1 MPIDR
6 SKWYNMWGNLIAGI
20 KPYKNPNT
28 WPRTSTVDEWD
39 GTIQSLNCGS
49 FTNYGTLVALKPVS
63 ASSSVLYTGG
73 NGGSYPAQTVNST
86 GVTGLVATLQSGFFL
101 LGDNRVTYT
110 ISGTPSTSGTASFA
124 IQLGGK
130 SCTLK
135 RFVDDDAFVLS
146 AQLINGDIIN
156 GDIASTSGYYKVLY
170 WDGTTEIKQSWTT
183 FQKTCTTSGDG
194 SMGSYGPKLI
204 KIWPCYAN
212 GVIGGQI
219 FDVNLRNNKYLAFTL
234 DKVPNLRYLTVKNNQ
249 VIKQS
254 DLDFSLLTNI
264 EMITLENLPSFTGSL
279 SFTNVQNWIIKK
291 TNILGMTNYITNLS
305 ITNLPITSLNLSNL
319 GSLNSLA
326 LYNCSS
332 LTTINTTNCTTMDS
346 VDIRGLDSSHSLD
359 YIETIDLST
368 LTNLKDISIDYAP
381 NLTSITLPQQSL
393 IRRLDLRNISI
404 TSLDLSNMT
413 HLSELNLFNI
423 STLDS
428 ALETSFYS
436 NTSLRTTL
444 KYLLLYYSVNLT
456 TANFSNYSIEY
467 LKLYNLPNITSI
479 SLSPTTKH
487 LDIHRLPSMST
498 SSVDSIITQLDSF
511 GLSNG
516 ELVRSKYGY
525 NDLLRTT
532 ASDSAIQSLVSKG
545 WYLGGDSFENSL

>member
-6 SKWYNMWGNLIAGI
+6 KYNLWGKPIVGI
-20 KPYKNPNT
+20 KPYKNPNN
-28 WPRTSTVDEWD
+28 WPGWNEEWD
-39 GTIQSLNCGS
+39 GIIQFLNCES
-49 FTNYGTLVALKPVS
+49 FIDYGKLETLIPANGV
-63 ASSSVLYTGG
+63 SSSVLYIGG
-73 NGGSYPAQTVNST
+73 NGGSYTTKIINST

-101 LGDNRVTYT
+101 AGDGRVTYT
-110 ISGTPSTSGTASFA
+110 ISGTPSISGTASFA
-124 IQLGGK
+124 IQVGGK
-130 SCTLK
+130 SCTLSRVVEEK
-135 RFVDDDAFVLS
+135 DDSFILS

-156 GDIASTSGYYKVLY
+156 GIIGSSYGYYKVQY
-170 WDGTTEIKQSWTT
+170 WDGTTEIKQSWTA
-183 FQKTCTTSGDG
+183 FRKTCTSSGNG
-194 SMGSYGPKLI
+194 SIGSYGPKLI
-204 KIWPCYAN
+204 KIWPCDVN
-212 GVIGGQI
+212 GVKIGEI
-219 FDVNLRNNKYLAFTL
+219 FDVNLTNNKYLAFTL

-249 VIKQS
+249 VITIS
-254 DLDFSLLTNI
+254 DLNFSLLTKI

-279 SFTNVQNWIIKK
+279 SFTNVENWIIKK

-359 YIETIDLST
+359 SIETIDLST

-428 ALETSFYS
+428 TLETSFYS

-444 KYLLLYYSVNLT
+444 KNLLLYYSVNLT
-456 TANFSNYSIEY
+456 TANFSNYSIERFM
-467 LKLYNLPNITSI
+467 LYNLPNITSI

-516 ELVRSKYGY
+516 ELVRSQYGY

-532 ASDSAIQSLVSKG
+532 ASDSAIQSLLSKG
-545 WYLGGDSFENSL
+545 WYLGGNSFENSL